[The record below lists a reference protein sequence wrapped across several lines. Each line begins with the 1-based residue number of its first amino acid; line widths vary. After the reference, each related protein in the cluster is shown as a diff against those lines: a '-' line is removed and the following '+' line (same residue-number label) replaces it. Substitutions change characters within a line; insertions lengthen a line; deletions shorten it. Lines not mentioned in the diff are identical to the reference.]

1 MELRAIW
8 LKENC
13 LVMEQEKGIDVP
25 VEKKLFYE
33 ELANLL
39 NNVFPFDSKTLYMLC
54 LNHGIDIEVENKE
67 MEDLTE
73 LFFEKLIKSVEELRK
88 GIERYCC

>member
-1 MELRAIW
+1 MIVIVSIKTTKILISY
-8 LKENC
+8 LFF
-13 LVMEQEKGIDVP
+13 

-88 GIERYCC
+88 GIERYFSACVVL